1 MPTLAIDDRVVSY
14 EEYGAGPL
22 VVLVHGSPGN
32 GKAWSRVGER
42 LADRHRII
50 APDLP
55 GHGGTTPQAAGEVP
69 DVADTAT
76 LIEALLGRVG
86 APALLAGY
94 SYGGVVAL
102 AIALRARVS
111 IGALAL
117 LEPVAVSALNL
128 TGDPDLHAR
137 TRAVFDGYIAG
148 VEGGD
153 PLQVR
158 TMVEFWFGPGAF
170 EHMPE
175 SLRAYLVREAATN
188 VRDVRGALRED
199 YSPAGLRR
207 LSMPVTTLVGGCS
220 PEITR
225 TIARTITAHVP
236 RGTLAIVD
244 GATHALITTHAE
256 AVAEALA
263 ALVPGAA

>member
-1 MPTLAIDDRVVSY
+1 MPRLAIDDRVVSY

-32 GKAWSRVGER
+32 GKAWSRVGEH
-42 LADRHRII
+42 LADRHRIV

-55 GHGGTTPQAAGEVP
+55 GHGGTTPQAPGEVP
-69 DVADTAT
+69 DVGYAAT
-76 LIEALLGRVG
+76 LLEALIGRVG

-102 AIALRARVS
+102 AIALRGRVS

-117 LEPVAVSALNL
+117 LEPVAVPVLSM

-148 VEGGD
+148 VEAGD

-170 EHMPE
+170 ERMPE
-175 SLRAYLVREAATN
+175 PLRSFMVREAPTN
-188 VRDVRGALRED
+188 ARDVRGALRED
-199 YSPAGLRR
+199 YSPATLRGL
-207 LSMPVTTLVGGCS
+207 SVPVTTLVGGRS

-225 TIARTITAHVP
+225 TIAQTITTYVP
-236 RGTLAIVD
+236 EASLTILD
-244 GATHALITTHAE
+244 GATHAMITTHAE

-263 ALVPGAA
+263 ALAPGGP